1 MWRSPIFWFA
11 LAIPTILVL
20 YAGLLFSVLPE
31 AKGEEMS
38 YTTFIRRLDR
48 RGVQSVVLLN
58 EDRRVL
64 FQSGGKEYWA
74 SLPTDPSRER
84 FLTAAVD
91 QDLVIRVDQQGLKR
105 IILPAT
111 QYLVPSLLIGSI
123 LVLTFLM
130 TRADKGGGSKSV
142 TRRKTKGESVTF
154 ADVAGSD
161 DAVAEVREVRDYL
174 RHPERLKEIG
184 AQPPRG
190 ILIAGPPG
198 TGKTL
203 LARAIA
209 GEAGVPFFSASGT
222 QFVEMYQGVGA
233 ARVRELFQEVH
244 ENAPA
249 ILFIDELDAAGRTRA
264 AEATSGQEERDQTLN
279 QLLVEMD
286 GFDRFAGVVIIGATN
301 RPDVLDPALLRR
313 GRFDRQV
320 VVDPPDRAGR
330 LAILKLHARG
340 KRLDPAA
347 DLDRLAG
354 QTPGLT
360 GADLASAMNEAAL
373 LAARRGKP
381 TITYFELEE
390 AVDRVIA
397 GNERVRVL
405 AIDEKRAV
413 AYHEAGH
420 ATVAWALPGTD
431 PVTKISIV
439 SRGQALGGRTWMV
452 AEEERVLVTKTE
464 LLSRMAVAMAGMAA
478 EELVLEESTSG
489 PRDDLREATTI
500 ARQMVCE
507 LGMSQSLG
515 RLAWG
520 QQVGSQFLGGEVHKA
535 DYSDAV
541 AAEIDREVRRVTDE
555 AFALATS
562 VLQANRGPLDRVA
575 TYLVERETLRDPE
588 LSALAADVVRL
599 HLQPSADGTGTSLG
613 AEEVTPAGAP
623 IG

>member
-1 MWRSPIFWFA
+1 M
-11 LAIPTILVL
+11 AIPTVLVL
-20 YAGLLFSVLPE
+20 YVFMLFSVLPE
-31 AKGEEMS
+31 EQGTEMS
-38 YTTFIRRLDR
+38 YTTFIRRLEGR
-48 RGVQSVVLLN
+48 AIVSPRLLN

-64 FQSGGKEYWA
+64 FVSGGEQHWA
-74 SLPTDPSRER
+74 SLPTDPARER
-84 FLTAAVD
+84 FLAAAVD
-91 QDLVIRVDQQGLKR
+91 QNLALEVDQQGLKR

-123 LVLTFLM
+123 LILTFLL
-130 TRADKGGGSKSV
+130 TRADKGGSKAV
-142 TRRKTKGESVTF
+142 TRRKSKGESVTF
-154 ADVAGSD
+154 ADVAGSEEV
-161 DAVAEVREVRDYL
+161 VAEVREVRDYL
-174 RHPERLKEIG
+174 MHPERLKEIG

-190 ILIAGPPG
+190 ILIVGPPG

-233 ARVRELFQEVH
+233 ARVRELFREVRQ
-244 ENAPA
+244 NAPA

-264 AEATSGQEERDQTLN
+264 SDATSGQEERDQTLN

-286 GFDRFAGVVIIGATN
+286 GFDRFSGVVLVGATN

-330 LAILKLHARG
+330 HAILKIHARG
-340 KRLDPAA
+340 KRLDPTV
-347 DLDRLAG
+347 DLDVLAG

-373 LAARRGKP
+373 LSARRGKP
-381 TITYFELEE
+381 AITASELEE

-397 GNERVRVL
+397 GNERARVL
-405 AIDEKRAV
+405 TDEEKRAV
-413 AYHEAGH
+413 AYHESGH
-420 ATVAWALPGTD
+420 AIVAWALPGTD

-464 LLSRMAVAMAGMAA
+464 LLSLVGVAMAGMAA
-478 EELVLEESTSG
+478 EELALGESTSG

-500 ARQMVCE
+500 AREMVCE
-507 LGMSQSLG
+507 LGMSESLG

-520 QQVGSQFLGGEVHKA
+520 RVEGSQFLGGNVHKA
-535 DYSDAV
+535 EYSDSV
-541 AAEIDREVRRVTDE
+541 AAEIDREIRRVTDE
-555 AFALATS
+555 AFALATR
-562 VLQANRGPLDRVA
+562 VLQANRGLLDTVA
-575 TYLVERETLRDPE
+575 NYLVERETLRDPE
-588 LSALAADVVRL
+588 LSALASGVV
-599 HLQPSADGTGTSLG
+599 HPDLQPSGDGTGAATVPG
-613 AEEVTPAGAP
+613 GPATVGS
-623 IG
+623 GHVQRMG